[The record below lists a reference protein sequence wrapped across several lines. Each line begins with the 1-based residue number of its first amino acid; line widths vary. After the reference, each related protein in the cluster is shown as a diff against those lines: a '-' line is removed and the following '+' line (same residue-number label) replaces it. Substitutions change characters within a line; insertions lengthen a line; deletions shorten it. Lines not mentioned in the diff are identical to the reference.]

1 MPVLEVQT
9 LTKSYKSKQVIAPLS
24 FSLQRGEIL
33 GILGPNGAG
42 KTTLLSMLLGLL
54 EPTSGSIK
62 YFGVDFEK
70 NKSNILAR
78 IGTASAY
85 AQLPAPLT
93 VERNL
98 DIYGRLYGLSKKIRT
113 EQINFLLRQLQI
125 EHLRSQNVQH
135 LSAGEMTRAV
145 IIKAFLHNPELVL
158 LDEPTA
164 SLDIEIAAKI
174 RHFILEKQ
182 KEQVSCIITSH
193 NMADMTE
200 LCDRILV
207 LDKGTIVAEGTP
219 EELVSQMRTCKVK
232 LMAEPHNLQRLIEFA
247 QEHRIPFILLVNEI
261 ELEVETLQVA
271 QTLQEITKRDIIFV
285 HLKIQEPSLEDYF
298 LSIAER
304 KAA

>member
-271 QTLQEITKRDIIFV
+271 QTLQEITKRGIIFV

>member
-1 MPVLEVQT
+1 MPVLEVQN
-9 LTKSYKSKQVIAPLS
+9 LTKSYLNKQIVAPVS
-24 FSLQRGEIL
+24 FSLGRGEIL

-54 EPTSGSIK
+54 EPTAGTIR
-62 YFGVDFEK
+62 YFGQEFEK

-93 VERNL
+93 IWRNL
-98 DIYGRLYGLSKKIRT
+98 DIYGRLYGLSKNNRT
-113 EQINFLLRQLQI
+113 QRIKVLLQKLEI
-125 EHLRSQNVQH
+125 EHLQNQNVQH
-135 LSAGEMTRAV
+135 LSAGEMTRAI

-164 SLDIEIAAKI
+164 SLDVEIASKI
-174 RHFILEKQ
+174 RHFILEQQ

-200 LCDRILV
+200 LCDRIIV
-207 LDKGTIVAEGTP
+207 LDKGKIVTMGTP
-219 EELVSQMRTCKVK
+219 EELVSQIQTCKVQ
-232 LMAEPHNLQRLIEFA
+232 LMAEPLHLQKLVEFA
-247 QEHRIPFILLVNEI
+247 QSHSLPFSLLVNEI
-261 ELEVETLQVA
+261 ELEVQTLEVA
-271 QTLQEITKRDIIFV
+271 PILQEITKQGIAYV
-285 HLKIQEPSLEDYF
+285 HLKIQEPTLEDYF

-304 KAA
+304 KAP